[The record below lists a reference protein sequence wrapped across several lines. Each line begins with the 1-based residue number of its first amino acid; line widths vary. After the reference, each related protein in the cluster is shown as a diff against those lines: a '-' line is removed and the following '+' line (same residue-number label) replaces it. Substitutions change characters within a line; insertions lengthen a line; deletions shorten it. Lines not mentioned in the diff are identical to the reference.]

1 MRSFFFIYLLFI
13 SVCSHAEVYQ
23 LFEENGKKGIKN
35 EQGQVVIPPSFEA
48 LGWSDGSFS
57 VIGETTGYRLNE
69 HWGLINL
76 KKEFITPA
84 DFEELVYKGGEYV
97 IARKRLNPVSVKTGC
112 INLRGEVKIPFSYDG
127 IEVSGLRVIVFNLMG
142 ANFNFGLADLQNQ
155 VLIPLAY
162 KNIVSLGTLR
172 FAVENRAGKIALFG
186 DDGKP
191 VTDFKIDS
199 LSEFYKGYS
208 IIYEKGLQGIINR
221 EGEIKLPIQYQAVRI
236 NEEGKVVAQLP
247 NEWLYLNDKNE
258 VLDKTL
264 ADQLIPTSN
273 KQYVVKA
280 GGKFGLMDDQK
291 KLLIP
296 VRWDS
301 LKEIKSDLFFAKS
314 KNKWGVIR
322 TNSEVVASIT
332 FDSVEY
338 YKEGFRVFQKNS
350 GWHLLD
356 SLGKVQTKKSY
367 TRIEQFNGTTWKCRS
382 GIYWGL
388 VTTKG
393 EEIVHCVFDSIGDR
407 TTNLVAVKFK
417 GQYGII
423 DIKEN
428 WRLAPQPYP
437 IRLANDTRY
446 LLMQPGNSFLKS
458 IDGKIIYFSPYAIQF
473 KEDYWIET
481 LPDGNENT
489 INYEGLRENVD
500 SQKPSVQREV
510 KTKKRFEFSEGLR
523 GIWRD
528 GKYGFVD
535 AQGKL
540 RIPNRYDS
548 IGDFQE
554 GLAPIKLIG
563 LWGFINAGDKIIVQP
578 NYEKVSSFTY
588 GLSRVMR
595 NKKWGMIDKDGKFV
609 LPLRYESI
617 SRLMSGKFLVRV
629 NQLVGLANEKGFL
642 EIEPRFQGLEELS
655 NGFLR
660 VSRANKWG
668 LITSTGLDKI
678 PMVYDQLVF
687 DPSKNQYLGFRKS
700 SWKEIPMN

>member
-1 MRSFFFIYLLFI
+1 MRLFSFIYLLFI

-57 VIGETTGYRLNE
+57 VIGQTTGYRLNK

-84 DFEELVYKGGEYV
+84 EFEELVYKGGDYV
-97 IARKRLNPVSVKTGC
+97 VSKKKLNPVSVKTGC
-112 INLRGEVKIPFSYDG
+112 LNLRGEIKIPFIYDG
-127 IEVSGLRVIVFNLMG
+127 IQISGLRAIVFNLTG
-142 ANFNFGLADLQNQ
+142 AKFNYGLADLQNRI
-155 VLIPLAY
+155 LIPLAY

-172 FAVENRAGKIALFG
+172 FAVENRAGKMALFG

-191 VTDFKIDS
+191 VTDFEIDS
-199 LSEFYKGYS
+199 LSKFYKGYS
-208 IIYEKGLQGIINR
+208 ITYEKGLQGLINR
-221 EGEIKLPIQYQAVRI
+221 EGEVKLPIHYQAI
-236 NEEGKVVAQLP
+236 KISEDGKVVAQLP
-247 NEWLYLNDKNE
+247 GEWLYLNDKNE
-258 VLDKTL
+258 VLDKIL
-264 ADQLIPTSN
+264 ADQLTPTMN
-273 KQYVVKA
+273 KKYVVKI
-280 GGKFGLMDDQK
+280 GGKLGLMDDQK
-291 KLLIP
+291 KWLISA
-296 VRWDS
+296 RWDS
-301 LKEIKSDLFFAKS
+301 LKEIESDLFFAKS

-322 TNSEVVASIT
+322 ASNDVVAAIA
-332 FDSVEY
+332 FDSIEY
-338 YKEGFRVFQKNS
+338 YQEGFRVFQRNN
-350 GWHLLD
+350 GWQLLD
-356 SLGKVQTKKSY
+356 PTGRAQTKKSY

-388 VTTKG
+388 LTTKG
-393 EEIVHCVFDSIGDR
+393 QEIVHCVFDSIGDR

-437 IRLANDTRY
+437 LRLANDTRY
-446 LLMQPGNSFLKS
+446 LLMQPDNSFLKS
-458 IDGKIIYFSPYAIQF
+458 IDGKIIYFSPYTIHF
-473 KEDYWIET
+473 KENYWIEI
-481 LPDGNENT
+481 LPDGKENT
-489 INYEGLRENVD
+489 INYEGLHANLD
-500 SQKPSVQREV
+500 SQRPKAQPQQR
-510 KTKKRFEFSEGLR
+510 TKNNFGFSEGLK
-523 GIWRD
+523 GIWKD

-535 AQGKL
+535 VQGKL
-540 RIPNRYDS
+540 RISNRYDS

-554 GLAPIKLIG
+554 ALAPIKLIG
-563 LWGFINAGDKIIVQP
+563 LWGFINTSDKIVVQP
-578 NYEKVSSFTY
+578 NYESASSFKN
-588 GLSRVMR
+588 GLSLVMR
-595 NKKWGMIDKDGKFV
+595 NKKWGVIDKGGKFV
-609 LPLRYESI
+609 LPLQYKSI

-629 NQLVGLANEKGFL
+629 DQLVGLANEKGFL
-642 EIEPRFQGLEELS
+642 EIEPRFDGLEELS
-655 NGFLR
+655 NGLLKTNR
-660 VSRANKWG
+660 VHKWG